1 MRGDNLSKV
10 SQLVLPLFLQVEG
23 VCFPHPPTPR
33 MPLSFGSAHRD
44 DNSYFSLQEQA
55 SDLFLRVSTSWEES
69 PRGRSF
75 NCPPSGFALGW
86 GRVDI
91 NVLCPLCANG
101 ARGADGNLCGGAVR
115 SVDIWGPGALL
126 LCLRK
131 DSVQRGHLAF
141 SMQQQYF
148 PSGVSPGALAV
159 STAWGPPKDQPSLHL
174 IALSSRHGPEAL
186 TPTWGRR
193 PWNLRGQLW
202 KGPERPLA
210 HPPHCVDGET
220 EA

>member
-1 MRGDNLSKV
+1 MRGNNLPKS
-10 SQLVLPLFLQVEG
+10 SQLVLPVFLQAEG

-33 MPLSFGSAHRD
+33 MPLSPGSAHRD

-55 SDLFLRVSTSWEES
+55 SHLFLRVSTSWEES

-86 GRVDI
+86 G
-91 NVLCPLCANG
+91 NANALCPLCANG
-101 ARGADGNLCGGAVR
+101 ARGADGNLCGVAVR
-115 SVDIWGPGALL
+115 SVDIWGQVALL

-148 PSGVSPGALAV
+148 PSGGSPGGPRCVHCLGTTQRSAFPPSDSSFFPPWPQGSDSNLGQKTMESARAAL
-159 STAWGPPKDQPSLHL
+159 
-174 IALSSRHGPEAL
+174 
-186 TPTWGRR
+186 
-193 PWNLRGQLW
+193 
-202 KGPERPLA
+202 ERP
-210 HPPHCVDGET
+210 
-220 EA
+220 